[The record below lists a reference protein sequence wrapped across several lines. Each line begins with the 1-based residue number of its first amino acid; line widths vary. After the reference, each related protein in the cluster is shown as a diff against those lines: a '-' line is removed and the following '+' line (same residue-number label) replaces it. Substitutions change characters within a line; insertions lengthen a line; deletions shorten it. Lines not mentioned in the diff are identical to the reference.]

1 MLLGCSSF
9 YYKAFVGAYG
19 ILFLLFFSLLA
30 ALPEEQVRH
39 TCEVGLHDEAQSL
52 RVEAVA
58 SEVSVVCLVVDI
70 DGEVAVREQQILHVE
85 VADEVVGCVR
95 VVAIAELSVQEQAVV
110 EQFSREYAFVLGVVE
125 AFGARRYV
133 CTEVPVVVVYD
144 AAQQTVYLL
153 ADGSAMSG

>member
-9 YYKAFVGAYG
+9 YYKAFVGAYSL
-19 ILFLLFFSLLA
+19 LFLLFFSLFA

-58 SEVSVVCLVVDI
+58 SEVAVVCLVVDI

-85 VADEVVGCVR
+85 VADEVVRRIR
-95 VVAIAELSVQEQAVV
+95 VVAVAELSVQEQSVV
-110 EQFSREYAFVLGVVE
+110 EQFARQDTLILSVVKSV
-125 AFGARRYV
+125 GA
-133 CTEVPVVVVYD
+133 
-144 AAQQTVYLL
+144 
-153 ADGSAMSG
+153 S

>member
-19 ILFLLFFSLLA
+19 ILFFLFFSLFA
-30 ALPEEQVRH
+30 ALPEEEVRH
-39 TCEVGLHDEAQSL
+39 TCEVGLHDESQSL

-95 VVAIAELSVQEQAVV
+95 VVAITELSVQEQAVI
-110 EQFSREYAFVLGVVE
+110 EQFSREYAFVLGVV
-125 AFGARRYV
+125 
-133 CTEVPVVVVYD
+133 
-144 AAQQTVYLL
+144 
-153 ADGSAMSG
+153 

>member
-1 MLLGCSSF
+1 MSL
-9 YYKAFVGAYG
+9 
-19 ILFLLFFSLLA
+19 LFLLFFSLFA

-58 SEVSVVCLVVDI
+58 SEVAVVCLVVDI
-70 DGEVAVREQQILHVE
+70 DGEAAVREQQILHVE

-110 EQFSREYAFVLGVVE
+110 EQFSREYTFVLSVVE
-125 AFGARRYV
+125 AIGARRYV
-133 CTEVPVVVVYD
+133 
-144 AAQQTVYLL
+144 L
-153 ADGSAMSG
+153 SMR